1 MDVHCGS
8 QEQET
13 GDLLL
18 LVDCYLQFLLLRWY
32 EVIRRLDLNTRSRDW
47 RPFAHGLFFTVP
59 LTFGQIFS
67 RLCTFTATHSV
78 GIKDTRR
85 LNTRIGTGDPYILRT
100 GILLLHKSF
109 DETISSMKTLF
120 PTAIHVTVTTEC
132 LSSFKVPI
140 RILLVSIFK
149 PTMTSLVCY

>member
-1 MDVHCGS
+1 MKECVQDTSFMRPPSTVPPTEVVQGNQQTES
-8 QEQET
+8 K
-13 GDLLL
+13 DKSKR
-18 LVDCYLQFLLLRWY
+18 LVTLCCW
-32 EVIRRLDLNTRSRDW
+32 E
-47 RPFAHGLFFTVP
+47 VP

-78 GIKDTRR
+78 GTKDTRR

-132 LSSFKVPI
+132 LSSFKVPVKD
-140 RILLVSIFK
+140 LLIFQFLINCDII
-149 PTMTSLVCY
+149 SL